1 VKEHKDYCITPN
13 LRLSMEETIA
23 QGVEAYREGYAESDC
38 PYIYDKHGNPATN
51 CACENWFRGFRSEQ
65 KQQVAQ

>member
-1 VKEHKDYCITPN
+1 
-13 LRLSMEETIA
+13 MEETIA